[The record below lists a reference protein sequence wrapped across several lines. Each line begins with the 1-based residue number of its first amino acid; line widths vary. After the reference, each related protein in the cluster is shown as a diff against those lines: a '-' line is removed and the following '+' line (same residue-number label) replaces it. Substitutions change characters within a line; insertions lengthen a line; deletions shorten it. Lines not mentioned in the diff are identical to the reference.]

1 MKKEE
6 IQVVIKPDGQVEMKL
21 EGFGK
26 ACEEYMKVFQQL
38 LQANVKDK
46 KLSSEYYSSTT
57 TATNQQ
63 LKRS

>member
-26 ACEEYMKVFQQL
+26 ACEEYMKMFQQL
-38 LQANVKDK
+38 LHANVKNK
-46 KLSSEYYSSTT
+46 KFSSEYYSTT
-57 TATNQQ
+57 TTTDQQ

>member
-1 MKKEE
+1 MKREE

-26 ACEEYMKVFQQL
+26 ACEEYMKMFQQML
-38 LQANVKDK
+38 HANVKDK
-46 KLSSEYYSSTT
+46 KYASEYYSATT
-57 TATNQQ
+57 TTDQQ

>member
-26 ACEEYMKVFQQL
+26 ACEEYMKLFQQL
-38 LQANVKDK
+38 LHANVKDK
-46 KLSSEYYSSTT
+46 KHSSEYYSTT
-57 TATNQQ
+57 VTTDQQ
-63 LKRS
+63 IRRG